1 MTRQDKQIF
10 TDILTDKLNSIN
22 SNSLSLTAEQSSQ
35 NEEKKLSLTE
45 KLMQI
50 KKLVSIA
57 SDEIENYLSTPRL
70 NPISSNPLI

>member
-22 SNSLSLTAEQSSQ
+22 SNSLFLTAEQSSQ

-45 KLMQI
+45 KLMLR
-50 KKLVSIA
+50 KKLVSNA
-57 SDEIENYLSTPRL
+57 
-70 NPISSNPLI
+70 